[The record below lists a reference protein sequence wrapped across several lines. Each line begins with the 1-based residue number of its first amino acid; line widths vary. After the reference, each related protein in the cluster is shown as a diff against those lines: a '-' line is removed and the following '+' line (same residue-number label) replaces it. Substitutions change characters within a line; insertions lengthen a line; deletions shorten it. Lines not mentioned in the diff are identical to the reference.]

1 MRARAFKTAVLATAA
16 LVMLGACT
24 PKQNQKIKALD
35 KAVASAKEQLDKDW
49 EGIRKLEVACK
60 KYDASADSIKKKG
73 RGMTRIDYEL
83 VRTYDELSTLTQDQ
97 QEFVKN
103 TQIMVDSVRLKQAQM
118 DVFCAKQER
127 KSSIY
132 EGLLWATLVAAEV
145 AVVALLL
152 LRKQLKDAGK
162 WIARQFRK
170 KETPN

>member
-1 MRARAFKTAVLATAA
+1 MEFIHYF
-16 LVMLGACT
+16 
-24 PKQNQKIKALD
+24 N
-35 KAVASAKEQLDKDW
+35 E
-49 EGIRKLEVACK
+49 KL
-60 KYDASADSIKKKG
+60 
-73 RGMTRIDYEL
+73 
-83 VRTYDELSTLTQDQ
+83 TLTQDQ